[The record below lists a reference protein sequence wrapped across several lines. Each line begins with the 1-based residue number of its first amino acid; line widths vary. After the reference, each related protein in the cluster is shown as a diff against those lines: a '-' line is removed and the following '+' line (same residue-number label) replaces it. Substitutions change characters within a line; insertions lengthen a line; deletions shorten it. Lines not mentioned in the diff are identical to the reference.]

1 MLLVSLFLLYCGSK
15 QDLRHDAANIVA
27 IPIFV
32 ELNTW
37 FTLSV
42 NFNPLIIN
50 YAKLAMQLT

>member
-1 MLLVSLFLLYCGSK
+1 MLLVSLFLSYCGSK
-15 QDLRHDAANIVA
+15 QDLRQNVANIVA

-32 ELNTW
+32 ELNIW

-42 NFNPLIIN
+42 YLNALIIN

>member
-15 QDLRHDAANIVA
+15 QDLRQNVANIVA

-32 ELNTW
+32 ELNIW

-42 NFNPLIIN
+42 NLNALIIN